1 MRQSNRTLFGL
12 VTASVLSIGAVTGVL
27 AAGTQGA
34 AAGYSGMYPGMY
46 PGMMGGRGGMMGMGP
61 GGMMGGSLSDT
72 SARLTEIKGE
82 LGITPAQKDA
92 WKAYAQA
99 VTNQSALMNA
109 HHQTMW
115 SGPMP
120 PPIDQ
125 RAAMHQEG
133 TEAMQQTA
141 QAAQGLY
148 QVLTPE
154 QKARADDL
162 LLFQPG
168 RGMAWF
174 GRR

>member
-1 MRQSNRTLFGL
+1 MRQSNKTLFGL
-12 VTASVLSIGAVTGVL
+12 VTASVLSMGAVTGAL
-27 AAGTQGA
+27 AAGTQGVPP
-34 AAGYSGMYPGMY
+34 GYPGMY

-72 SARLTEIKGE
+72 SARLTGIKGE
-82 LGITPAQKDA
+82 LGITPAQEDA

-99 VTNQSALMNA
+99 VTKQSALMNA
-109 HHQTMW
+109 HRETMW

-133 TEAMQQTA
+133 TQAMQQTA

-148 QVLTPE
+148 QVLTP
-154 QKARADDL
+154 QQQARADDL

-168 RGMAWF
+168 RGMGWF

>member
-1 MRQSNRTLFGL
+1 
-12 VTASVLSIGAVTGVL
+12 
-27 AAGTQGA
+27 
-34 AAGYSGMYPGMY
+34 
-46 PGMMGGRGGMMGMGP
+46 
-61 GGMMGGSLSDT
+61 MGGSLSDT
-72 SARLTEIKGE
+72 TARLTDIKGE
-82 LGITPAQKDA
+82 LGITPAQEDA
-92 WKAYAQA
+92 WKAYEQA
-99 VTNQSALMNA
+99 VINQSALMNA
-109 HHQTMW
+109 HRQTMW

-120 PPIDQ
+120 PPVDQ
-125 RAAMHQEG
+125 RAAMHRQG
-133 TEAMQQTA
+133 TETMQQTA

>member
-1 MRQSNRTLFGL
+1 MRQSNRALFGL

-34 AAGYSGMYPGMY
+34 AAGYPGMY

-61 GGMMGGSLSDT
+61 GGMMGGSVSDT
-72 SARLTEIKGE
+72 TARLTEIKAE
-82 LGITPAQKDA
+82 LGITHAQEDA
-92 WKAYAQA
+92 WKAYEQA
-99 VTNQSALMNA
+99 VINQSALMNA
-109 HHQTMW
+109 HRQTMW

-141 QAAQGLY
+141 QAVQGLY